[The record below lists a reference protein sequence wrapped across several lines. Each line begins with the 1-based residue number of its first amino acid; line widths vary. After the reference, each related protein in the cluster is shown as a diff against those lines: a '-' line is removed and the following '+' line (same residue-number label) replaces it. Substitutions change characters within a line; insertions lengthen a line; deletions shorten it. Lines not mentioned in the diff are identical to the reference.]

1 MFGVIERQYYESGN
15 EGTIV
20 SPNYPNDYDIKKD
33 YYWRITVPEG
43 KRIEIRFD
51 TLDLEDSKNC
61 GKDSLSIYDGISTR
75 YVLLGTYCGNTRP
88 NSFRSSGRYLF
99 LHFRSDGDVTGKGF
113 RLYWK
118 AVGVVVQ
125 PEG

>member
-1 MFGVIERQYYESGN
+1 M
-15 EGTIV
+15 
-20 SPNYPNDYDIKKD
+20 
-33 YYWRITVPEG
+33 PEG

-51 TLDLEDSKNC
+51 TLDLEDARNC

-75 YVLLGTYCGNTRP
+75 FVLLGTYCGNTRP
-88 NSFRSSGRYLF
+88 KSFRSSGRYLL